1 MTGRRARPPG
11 RNLDAD
17 LPGRGLELSAITA
30 LVSLW
35 HGLADNRC
43 PPSHGRWLA
52 EQIPRVAAHFPAK
65 GERPQAGGIAARR
78 AGGPPGAHGRA
89 RPGTAPLRIA
99 VPPAGPSVL

>member
-17 LPGRGLELSAITA
+17 LPGRCLELSAITA
-30 LVSLW
+30 LVSLR

-52 EQIPRVAAHFPAK
+52 EQIPRVAAHLPAK
-65 GERPQAGGIAARR
+65 GERPQVA
-78 AGGPPGAHGRA
+78 
-89 RPGTAPLRIA
+89 A
-99 VPPAGPSVL
+99 VPPRRPVGLPAHHGSASPAPHNLPLV